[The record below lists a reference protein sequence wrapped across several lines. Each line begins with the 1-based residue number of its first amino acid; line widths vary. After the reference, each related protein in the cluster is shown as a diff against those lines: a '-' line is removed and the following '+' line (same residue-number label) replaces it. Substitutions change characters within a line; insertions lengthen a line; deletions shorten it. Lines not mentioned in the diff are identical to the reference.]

1 MCRTCKKKCDD
12 IPKHMM
18 TVHKFS
24 ETFVEAELKKN
35 LLPKKNGA
43 QGLRKLSVM
52 PCQGF
57 LNENALNNHTL

>member
-1 MCRTCKKKCDD
+1 MKYMCRTCKRKCDD

-35 LLPKKNGA
+35 PDCYKNA
-43 QGLRKLSVM
+43 FEKL
-52 PCQGF
+52 Q
-57 LNENALNNHTL
+57 